1 VPQIGIGQVDEETAP
16 WSESCGLV
24 GLGNERGGDEAVKE
38 GAQRHGGGF
47 EGSEGAIGER
57 IVVCE
62 AEMEGEVACLTLG
75 EAEEGSGEVG
85 VTVRAAR

>member
-1 VPQIGIGQVDEETAP
+1 MP

-24 GLGNERGGDEAVKE
+24 GLGNERGDDEAVKE

-47 EGSEGAIGER
+47 EVSEGAICER

-62 AEMEGEVACLTLG
+62 AEMEGEVALLAAG
-75 EAEEGSGEVG
+75 EAEEGGGEVG
-85 VTVRAAR
+85 VAVRAAR